1 MSAERQSFLPLGP
14 GEAPILDVIRSFFG
28 RGNRRRPREKFSRP
42 ACARRGALGRARRGG
57 RRGARIERL
66 TANLWGPHSS
76 KKERA
81 CFSAC
86 LFVWSVRVRIV
97 CLLFCCVASRIP
109 QKKFGA
115 NVQSFQINKSISR
128 EAVQKKQV
136 QNARVGNS
144 RRMTAQRGG
153 GRGWIDVNAYFKHQS
168 PTKEVSAAPPG
179 AVRVDPGPGPDEVSP
194 DPGPTPGQP
203 RAP

>member
-1 MSAERQSFLPLGP
+1 MTSLTYSRSPSPTLWPPPSRAARPASVTSHMTSHRRLTAGFRRSPSCVTVFAPGTPFTSKHLPTVWHVPLLQAPPHRAILSAERQSFLPLGP

-28 RGNRRRPREKFSRP
+28 RGNRRRPRKKFSRP

-97 CLLFCCVASRIP
+97 CLLFCLLCGEPNTTKDIWC
-109 QKKFGA
+109 
-115 NVQSFQINKSISR
+115 
-128 EAVQKKQV
+128 
-136 QNARVGNS
+136 
-144 RRMTAQRGG
+144 QR
-153 GRGWIDVNAYFKHQS
+153 AKL
-168 PTKEVSAAPPG
+168 
-179 AVRVDPGPGPDEVSP
+179 PD
-194 DPGPTPGQP
+194 
-203 RAP
+203 